1 MIRYKLAHVNL
12 QAMRNSYLSL
22 AQGVSILCLTL
33 QSASVLAQTLQPID
47 SSEPVVKPTV
57 LEVRPSVIEVLEPTP
72 EIVNLLTQTA
82 AKAVPEDEIAQ
93 TLSSKAQVTSV
104 SQLADV
110 QPTDWAFQALQ
121 SLIERY
127 GVIAGYP
134 NGSYRGHS
142 TMTRYEFAAGI
153 KAALERVQELIA
165 SGLETQ
171 VTREDLLTLQQLQE
185 EFVIELATLQG
196 RVDNLEANTANLEA
210 NQFST
215 TTKLTGLVVTAVT
228 GGGFSGDRII
238 DPKGAEIANENPNAT
253 FVYRASLNLNTS
265 FKGTDLLL
273 IRLDTGSALGNDN
286 AAGFLEP
293 NFGSALDFSYR
304 SGVNDDILIARLYY
318 SFNLF
323 EDFKVTVG
331 PTITTIDFIDK
342 NSYANLGYFDFS
354 TLALTNNYVLLPF
367 LDLGAGA
374 VIEWNPGAGAFT
386 MRAVYVAGDAANP
399 NPNSQSLRP
408 SVSPLINLLFPD
420 GDGRSGLFKDPYQGT
435 VELEY
440 SPSSAFAIRLQYS
453 GGNLFDGRFDVFGAN
468 VELALSPQLAIF
480 GRYGYGS
487 YSNTDFGDIQP
498 TYWMAGLAFRDLLVP
513 GTLAGIA
520 AAQPF
525 IESAVGN
532 ATQTNIEAFLN
543 FPVSDNI
550 RIAPFVQIIT
560 NAANQESN
568 GTIVTGSLRTSFFF

>member
-1 MIRYKLAHVNL
+1 
-12 QAMRNSYLSL
+12 MRNSYLSL

-33 QSASVLAQTLQPID
+33 QSASVLAETSQPTA
-47 SSEPVVKPTV
+47 SSEPLVNPTV
-57 LEVRPSVIEVLEPTP
+57 LEVRTSVIEALEPTSGT
-72 EIVNLLTQTA
+72 LTLMTQTA
-82 AKAVPEDEIAQ
+82 TKAVLEDEIAQ
-93 TLSSKAQVTSV
+93 TVSSEAQVTSV

-134 NGSYRGHS
+134 DGTYRGHL

-165 SGLETQ
+165 SGVETQ
-171 VTREDLLTLQQLQE
+171 VTREDLLTLQKLQE
-185 EFVIELATLQG
+185 AFAIELASLQG
-196 RVDNLEANTANLEA
+196 RVDNLGANTAKLEA

-228 GGGFSGDRII
+228 GGVFSGDRII
-238 DPKGAEIANENPNAT
+238 DPKGAEITNENPNTT

-265 FKGTDLLL
+265 FNGDDLLL
-273 IRLDTGSALGNDN
+273 IRLDTGSALGDDN

-293 NFGSALDFSYR
+293 TFGSALDFSYR
-304 SGVNDDILIARLYY
+304 SGINDEVLLARLYY
-318 SFNLF
+318 SFTLF
-323 EDFKVTVG
+323 QDFKVTLG
-331 PTITTIDFIDK
+331 PTITAPDFVDK

-354 TLALTNNYVLLPF
+354 TLALTNNYILLPV
-367 LDLGAGA
+367 LNLGAGG

-399 NPNSQSLRP
+399 NPNGQSFRA
-408 SVSPLINLLFPD
+408 SVSPLVNLLFSN
-420 GDGRSGLFKDPYQGT
+420 GDGKSGLFKDPYQGT

-453 GGNLFDGRFDVFGAN
+453 GGNLFDGQFNVFGAN
-468 VELALSPQLAIF
+468 VELALSQQLAIF
-480 GRYGYGS
+480 GRYGYGT
-487 YSNTDFGDIQP
+487 YNDTDFGDIQP
-498 TYWMAGLAFRDLLVP
+498 TYWMAGFAFRNLFVP

-532 ATQTNIEAFLN
+532 ATQTNIEAFFNL
-543 FPVSDNI
+543 PLSDNI
-550 RIAPFVQIIT
+550 RITPFVQIIT
-560 NAANQESN
+560 NPANQESN